1 MEEKMEEKKKMIIN
15 CDICDARNVTEETL
29 AEYESIVINADTIL
43 MSERTKELLNRY
55 PVQMNM
61 DSAVELDSDANLV
74 IQNGNYEIS
83 AETAPAVSTALMVNG
98 NLKIDEKA
106 KEALNQYVLIQV
118 NGRVLYPK
126 SLGAYLRNLHVNGET
141 IAYPDGS
148 IMLKKITVLDKYF
161 PLRAKEHALYYV
173 PKCVVLTDAEL
184 NVAKLVEKDVHFETK
199 KLIVTENYVE
209 GAISMFPENAELLVL
224 PEGCAYVP
232 DDAELNERL
241 LKRYGN
247 KLYIDGKLNLEEEST
262 PLIERIE
269 YLYVE
274 GKIEALRGQIPL
286 LEEKAHIHCEKF
298 EARVGKKLENCVCV
312 TIDAAMFANNPDGLS
327 VENCAA
333 VVIKEDTALEDIM
346 EKLSIRNCASV
357 QCYAKQKAAVQ
368 MVCSNVA
375 SIKAVDEEM
384 TNGEGDGIDK
394 IVKNL
399 MKNPLSA
406 LSERKNIKIVNAD
419 KYVL

>member
-1 MEEKMEEKKKMIIN
+1 MEEKKKMIIN

-29 AEYESIVINADTIL
+29 AEYESIMINADMIL
-43 MSERTKELLNRY
+43 MSERSKELLNRY
-55 PVQMNM
+55 LVQMNV
-61 DSAVELDSDANLV
+61 DSALELDSDVSLV
-74 IQNGNYEIS
+74 SQNGSYEIS
-83 AETAPAVSTALMVNG
+83 AETAPAVPTALLVNG
-98 NLKIDEKA
+98 SLKIDEKA
-106 KEALNQYVLIQV
+106 KEALKNYILIQV
-118 NGRVLYPK
+118 NGSVSYPR
-126 SLGAYLRNLHVNGET
+126 SLGSYLKNLQVNGEMRT
-141 IAYPDGS
+141 YPDGS

-173 PKCVVLTDAEL
+173 PKCVILTDAEI
-184 NVAKLVEKDVHFETK
+184 NVAKLVEKDIHFETK

-209 GAISMFPENAELLVL
+209 EAISMFPENAELLVL
-224 PEGCAYVP
+224 PEGCVYVP

-247 KLYIDGKLNLEEEST
+247 KLYIGGRLSLEEEST
-262 PLIERIE
+262 PLIERVE

-274 GKIEALRGQIPL
+274 GKIEALKAQIPL
-286 LEEKAHIHCEKF
+286 LEEKAHIYCKKF
-298 EARVGKKLENCVCV
+298 EAKVGRKLENCVCV

-333 VVIKEDTALEDIM
+333 VVIKEDAAFEDIM
-346 EKLSIRNCASV
+346 EKLSVQNCASV

-375 SIKAVDEEM
+375 SVKAVDEE
-384 TNGEGDGIDK
+384 TTSKEGGGINESIKD
-394 IVKNL
+394 L

-406 LSERKNIKIVNAD
+406 LSKLKNIKIVNAD